1 MLAVVAVLLATLLIP
16 LYGQSADFY
25 PLELVRPG
33 QTGYGKTVFEG
44 TQIET
49 FEVEILGVLKN
60 VRPKQNLILARL
72 SGERVERT
80 GIFSGMSGSPVYID
94 DKMAGAIAYT
104 WEFSKEPIAG
114 ITPIYEIIEIFKEK
128 PEVGIRNSA
137 RRELRKIYQ
146 TTSLTPPE
154 VLQEFPLDASSYGGR
169 HHGRLRPIVT
179 PVSLSGFSPRA
190 IEPFLRQFEAMGL
203 SPALGIGSA
212 QIDKYQDRP
221 LQPGSAISVQL
232 VRGDLDVGVSGTATL
247 VSGNK
252 VYAFG
257 HPFLRIGYTDMP
269 LNKAAVLTIIP
280 SLSISRRVS
289 ATTEFVG
296 SIKQDRNTGILG
308 VTGEQPKLIPVRLRL
323 KTSRNEV
330 NEYNYE
336 VVTDS
341 FLTPF
346 LTALTVQNIIVS
358 SERAVGGQTLQ
369 VRCRI
374 SVQGQPEI
382 NFENSISALINTSN
396 AAALA
401 AASPVAFLLNSG
413 FDDLVME
420 KIDLD
425 IRAVEETRQ
434 ASLEN
439 VWQDKL
445 EARAGEEIHLT
456 VFLRKPNGETLVEKY
471 PVKLPEDVGNGPLDI
486 MVGDGLSL
494 TKMDQELEPGEFVP
508 HNLHQL
514 IRAINNLKKNDRLY
528 IRLFRDEPGA
538 IIGGEVL
545 PDLPPSLLS
554 LYHSAKTSG
563 DVKSLKKVVYA
574 EYELPGTNFVVSGQR
589 VIRVNVKN

>member
-1 MLAVVAVLLATLLIP
+1 MLATVAVLLATLLIP

-25 PLELVRPG
+25 PLELVKPG
-33 QTGYGKTVFEG
+33 QNGYGKTVFEG

-72 SGERVERT
+72 SGERVEKT

-94 DKMAGAIAYT
+94 DKMAGAVAYT

-128 PEVGIRNSA
+128 PEVGIKNSA
-137 RRELRKIYQ
+137 RRKLRKIYQ
-146 TTSLTPPE
+146 TTSLTSPE
-154 VLQEFPLDASSYGGR
+154 VLQEFTLDVSSYGGR
-169 HHGRLRPIVT
+169 DHGRLRPIGT

-203 SPALGIGSA
+203 SPALGIGIA
-212 QIDKYQDRP
+212 QIDKYQDSP

-232 VRGDLDVGVSGTATL
+232 VRGDMDVGVSGTATL

-280 SLSISRRVS
+280 SLSISRRIS

-296 SIKQDRNTGILG
+296 SIKQDRTTGILG
-308 VTGEQPKLIPVRLRL
+308 VTGEQPKLIPVSLRL
-323 KTSRNEV
+323 QTSRNKV

-346 LTALTVQNIIVS
+346 LTALTVQNIILS
-358 SERAVGGQTLQ
+358 SERELGGQTLQ

-382 NFENSISALINTSN
+382 NFENSISALINTSS

-425 IRAVEETRQ
+425 VRAVEQTRQ

-445 EARAGEEIHLT
+445 EARAGEELHLT

-494 TKMDQELEPGEFVP
+494 SKMDQELEPGEFVP
-508 HNLHQL
+508 QNLHQL

-528 IRLFRDEPGA
+528 IRMFRDEPGA

-554 LYHSAKTSG
+554 LYRSAKTSG

-589 VIRVNVKN
+589 VVRVNVKN